1 MPPKSTDYIPIS
13 CARHSEY
20 ELAIMHRSLLQLR
33 WEMEDGSITSD
44 QLLPIDLTTRKQ
56 GEFLLARTPQQ
67 QEIEIRLDKIL

>member
-1 MPPKSTDYIPIS
+1 
-13 CARHSEY
+13 
-20 ELAIMHRSLLQLR
+20 MHRSLLQLR